1 MAARKRKKSKDVNF
15 IISKSLDGL
24 NKNSKDY
31 IAKLKANSQRT
42 NFILMDARYFNEKAE
57 NKGLKEVGVITYSKT
72 ILPREMTV
80 GVPIESIEDNSV
92 S

>member
-1 MAARKRKKSKDVNF
+1 
-15 IISKSLDGL
+15 
-24 NKNSKDY
+24 
-31 IAKLKANSQRT
+31 
-42 NFILMDARYFNEKAE
+42 MDARYFNEKAE